1 MPRTEEPNNLPP
13 DHLGILIAAAILFV
27 IGWGGLYLLVTTE
40 IPRIAGQLWIFFVLF
55 HLGVTAITIPIV
67 RYLNVRL
74 TPINQAILP
83 GGIVVRQSVWVGL
96 YVVICAWLQIP
107 RVLTLPVALL
117 LALVFIVIEVFL
129 RNREINLE
137 R

>member
-1 MPRTEEPNNLPP
+1 MQRQESNNLPP
-13 DHLGILIAAAILFV
+13 DHVGILIAAAILFV
-27 IGWGGLYLLVTTE
+27 IGWGGLYVLVNTE
-40 IPRIAGQLWIFFVLF
+40 IPRIAGQLWVFFVLF
-55 HLGVTAITIPIV
+55 HLGITAITIPIV
-67 RYLNVRL
+67 RYINVRL
-74 TPINQAILP
+74 TPINQPIIP

-96 YVVICAWLQIP
+96 YMVICAWLQMP

-129 RNREINLE
+129 RNREIASE